1 MNQDTQIYVCISFS
15 VIKLLLTSYFSLG
28 VVPFMSKK
36 MGNDNLGVDWV
47 YEWNECTV
55 LEVYRL

>member
-15 VIKLLLTSYFSLG
+15 VIKLLLTPYFTLG

-36 MGNDNLGVDWV
+36 MGNDNLGVDLQMS
-47 YEWNECTV
+47 V
-55 LEVYRL
+55 LC